1 MYINNQKLKVRRFSS
16 GELKFMRSTLYKYI
30 IDSKVE
36 ILYENKFSFFELLLI
51 LNYYKKKNVLID
63 LILAYLPY
71 QRMDHE
77 GRDELDTINYVAD
90 ILNKLELNSIII
102 CEPHCDISNFN
113 NSKKFGFVE
122 YITDK
127 VFEEIEFDIEKDIVV
142 LADKGGVKRYGHISK
157 NNVYFNK
164 VRDMES
170 GLIVKHEIVGNV
182 DVDKKFVIVDD
193 IISTGDTLYNIIEEL
208 TRLGVKSIYVISGH
222 IENNKYNKR
231 IYEHKNVINVYSSNA
246 LKKKGIK
253 KLKLFDVKDMFY
265 K

>member
-1 MYINNQKLKVRRFSS
+1 MYINGEKLKVRRYSS
-16 GELKFMRSTLYKYI
+16 GEFKFIRSVLDKYVI
-30 IDSKVE
+30 NNKVE

-77 GRDELDTINYVAD
+77 GRDELDTVNYVAD
-90 ILNKLELNSIII
+90 ILNKLELNSLVI

-113 NSKKFGFVE
+113 NSKQFSFVN
-122 YITDK
+122 YIKDK
-127 VFEEIEFDIEKDIVV
+127 LFEEINFDYEKDIIV
-142 LADKGGVKRYGHISK
+142 LADKGGVKRYGYISK

-164 VRDMES
+164 VRDMET
-170 GLIVKHEIVGNV
+170 GLITKHEIVGDV
-182 DVDKKFVIVDD
+182 DVNRNLVIVDD
-193 IISTGDTLYNIIEEL
+193 IISTGDTLFNIIEEL
-208 TRLGVKSIYVISGH
+208 GRLGARKIYVVSGH

-231 IYEHKNVINVYSSNA
+231 IYEHENVISVYSSNS
-246 LKKKGIK
+246 LKKKGVK